1 MAYATAGLSCAV
13 SVAENP
19 AIWTYTSA
27 DALGTVI
34 AADYFSDGDERGM
47 KLGDVVFIYDSNT
60 NDGGVAFVTLVTAGG
75 AASAAEYQAI
85 TT

>member
-1 MAYATAGLSCAV
+1 MAYSTNGLHCVATCADG
-13 SVAENP
+13 P

-27 DALGTVI
+27 DALATVI
-34 AADYFSDGDERGM
+34 AASYFTDGGARGM

-60 NDGGVAFVTLVTAGG
+60 NDGGVAFVTDVTSGVV
-75 AASAAEYQAI
+75 SAAEYQAI